1 MALRTKEMCISN
13 GYPYSDAAGHPTIP
27 CAKRKLTCEL
37 AYTSGCNVCMVPAR
51 EKVTEMKVVVPD
63 WYMGTKTKS
72 GQVFAK
78 LTIGMCAKCL
88 IRAKIVMET
97 SDHLAVGEDVYECL
111 DRIEEILTDGRW
123 GE

>member
-1 MALRTKEMCISN
+1 
-13 GYPYSDAAGHPTIP
+13 
-27 CAKRKLTCEL
+27 
-37 AYTSGCNVCMVPAR
+37 MVPAR